1 LEEIRCDSLPYFRFV
16 TGATEGSEQDMY
28 WANVHRRNV
37 SDGDDW
43 LLAAYS
49 DQNVARFFM
58 IDVATNEVPI
68 LPKVTNIG
76 LHYKYL

>member
-37 SDGDDW
+37 SDGDD
-43 LLAAYS
+43 
-49 DQNVARFFM
+49 FM